1 MEHRAGINAL
11 TRYREN
17 ARHRD
22 NGRSAKIEMP
32 LRTAPERYAAA
43 QWPRPLR
50 VLEDFDAEGHNL
62 HALRLVRLLL
72 IALLACSVSP
82 RVQGAIVTAYC
93 ACRACCGPD
102 AAGIAANGKAP
113 RQGVTVAAPRR
124 VPFGTVVWIRG
135 VGRRVVQDRTAI
147 RYDGRWDVYF
157 DRHQDAV
164 RFGKRQIAV
173 RQPRK
178 TL

>member
-1 MEHRAGINAL
+1 MEHHAGLNAL

-32 LRTAPERYAAA
+32 LRTAPYRYAAA

-50 VLEDFDAEGHNL
+50 VLEDFDPEGHNL
-62 HALRLVRLLL
+62 HALRMVRLLL
-72 IALLACSVSP
+72 IALLTCSFAP
-82 RVQGAIVTAYC
+82 RAQGAIITAYC
-93 ACRACCGPD
+93 ACRVCCGPD
-102 AAGIAANGKAP
+102 AAGITANGKAP
-113 RQGVTVAAPRR
+113 RQGVTVAASRR

-164 RFGKRQIAV
+164 RFGKRKASIKKA
-173 RQPRK
+173 
-178 TL
+178 T